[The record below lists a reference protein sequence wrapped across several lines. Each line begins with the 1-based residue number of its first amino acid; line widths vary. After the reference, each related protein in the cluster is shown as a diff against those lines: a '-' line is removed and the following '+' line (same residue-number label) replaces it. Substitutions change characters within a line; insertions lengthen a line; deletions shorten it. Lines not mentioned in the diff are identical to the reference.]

1 MSTTETAMHKEGSN
15 GIRVMLV
22 DDQAM
27 IGEAVRRM
35 LLSEEDIEYRYCADP
50 REAMAIA
57 REWRPTVILQD
68 LVMPEVDGLD
78 LVRDYRQDD
87 STALVP
93 IVVLS

>member
-15 GIRVMLV
+15 GIGVMLV

-27 IGEAVRRM
+27 IGEAFVACFSPRRT
-35 LLSEEDIEYRYCADP
+35 SSIDATPDP

-78 LVRDYRQDD
+78 LVRDYSRTIRRH
-87 STALVP
+87 SLP
-93 IVVLS
+93 S